1 MVMRDRRLALTSAS
15 LLVALLGLPGCGT
28 NEAAQS
34 PPSPTSPS
42 TASPAPTSAT
52 SPAGPGA
59 ASRSTSTAPARVR
72 RLEFT
77 GAKLD
82 GHPFDAA
89 TLAGKPVVLWFWA
102 PWCPICAAEAPDV
115 LEIRNQYGDR
125 VGLLGVA
132 GLDKLENM
140 QPFVDRTK
148 TGQIT
153 HVGDPKGEIWRRFE
167 ITQQSTYVLLDASGE
182 VSFTGILS
190 GQELHDK
197 VAALVG

>member
-1 MVMRDRRLALTSAS
+1 MRRMSW
-15 LLVALLGLPGCGT
+15 LLVVVVALAGCGGPS
-28 NEAAQS
+28 NGVAE
-34 PPSPTSPS
+34 PPGSAVSGPPLAF
-42 TASPAPTSAT
+42 TATT
-52 SPAGPGA
+52 
-59 ASRSTSTAPARVR
+59 
-72 RLEFT
+72 
-77 GAKLD
+77 LD
-82 GHPFDAA
+82 GTAFDGGS
-89 TLAGKPVVLWFWA
+89 LRGKPAVLWFWA
-102 PWCPICAAEAPDV
+102 PWCPTCAAEAPNV
-115 LEIRNQYGDR
+115 LEIRTEYGDR

>member
-1 MVMRDRRLALTSAS
+1 MRDRRPALTSAS

-52 SPAGPGA
+52 S
-59 ASRSTSTAPARVR
+59 TAPGRVR

-77 GAKLD
+77 GTKLD
-82 GHPFDAA
+82 GQPFDAA

-102 PWCPICAAEAPDV
+102 PWCPTCAAEAPDV
-115 LEIRNQYGDR
+115 LEIRTEYGDR

>member
-1 MVMRDRRLALTSAS
+1 MRDRRLALTSAS
-15 LLVALLGLPGCGT
+15 LLVALLGLPGCGA

-52 SPAGPGA
+52 S
-59 ASRSTSTAPARVR
+59 TAPGRVR

-77 GAKLD
+77 GTKLD
-82 GHPFDAA
+82 GQPFDAA

-102 PWCPICAAEAPDV
+102 PWCPTCAAEAPDV
-115 LEIRNQYGDR
+115 LEIRTEYGDR